1 MDGGFLRR
9 RAIFGPAAGNDC
21 DARSG
26 SAAAFDGP
34 PAHIAI
40 LDESGIIVAVNQPYS
55 DGATAGEQFCVG
67 ANYLLVWDAA
77 QGHGAETMRAVPQGI
92 RDVLTNCRDEF
103 RLEYPAS
110 TAGGLRWL
118 LCRVTRLA
126 SNGPECVVVAHV
138 DITEWKR
145 AEEAL
150 RTTGEE
156 LSAANAELVRTAQDK
171 DELLA
176 SMSHELR
183 TPLNGLLFLSQNL
196 QEGVYG
202 ALNREQIDALND
214 VEECCRDLLAL
225 VNDILDLAKMEAG
238 KVELELASLDVGPL
252 CQTALRLVKGTAQR
266 KHINQVFWCDPSV
279 INLVADQ
286 RRLTQALVNLLSNA
300 VKFTPDGGTVGL
312 EVAGDRD
319 QQQVRFSVLD
329 TGIGI
334 RSEDLP
340 RLCQPFVQLDTRL
353 SQKDEGCG
361 LGLALV
367 MRLAELHHGHLLIES
382 NPGRGSRFTIV
393 LPWIKQESPEDKNPT
408 EASCRETDSQ

>member
-1 MDGGFLRR
+1 M
-9 RAIFGPAAGNDC
+9 
-21 DARSG
+21 
-26 SAAAFDGP
+26 
-34 PAHIAI
+34 
-40 LDESGIIVAVNQPYS
+40 
-55 DGATAGEQFCVG
+55 
-67 ANYLLVWDAA
+67 
-77 QGHGAETMRAVPQGI
+77 
-92 RDVLTNCRDEF
+92 
-103 RLEYPAS
+103 
-110 TAGGLRWL
+110 
-118 LCRVTRLA
+118 
-126 SNGPECVVVAHV
+126 

-145 AEEAL
+145 AKEAL

-176 SMSHELR
+176 CMSHELR

-214 VEECCRDLLAL
+214 VEECCRHLLAL

-286 RRLTQALVNLLSNA
+286 RRLTQVLVNLLSNA

-319 QQQVRFSVLD
+319 QQQVRFSVWD

-382 NPGRGSRFTIV
+382 NPGHGSRFTIV
-393 LPWIKQESPEDKNPT
+393 LPWIEQESPEDKNPT
-408 EASCRETDSQ
+408 EASCRETDGQ